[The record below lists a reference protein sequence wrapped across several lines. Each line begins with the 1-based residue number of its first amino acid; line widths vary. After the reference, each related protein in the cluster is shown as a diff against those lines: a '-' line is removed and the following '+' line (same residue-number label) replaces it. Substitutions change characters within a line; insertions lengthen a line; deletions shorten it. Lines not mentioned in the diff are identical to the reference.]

1 MVVNDP
7 DEYDEWLEKLVR
19 NWPEVDRS
27 PARFIA
33 PRVIFN
39 QYAAGDELALLF
51 HGEPWIDERITP
63 YAVIIGSDS
72 DLPHPDMTD
81 SIHETAVKVL
91 ARDMAELS
99 VDLDLEFE

>member
-7 DEYDEWLEKLVR
+7 DEYDGWLERLVR

-33 PRVIFN
+33 PKVIFG
-39 QYAAGDELALLF
+39 QQRVGDELALLF
-51 HGEPWIDERITP
+51 SGEPWIDERITP

-72 DLPHPDMTD
+72 DLPHPDKTD
-81 SIHETAVKVL
+81 SINETAVRIL
-91 ARDMAELS
+91 ARDMANLS
-99 VDLDLEFE
+99 VELDVEFR